1 MCNKS
6 IFRCRVLGV
15 LRFLNTCLLSPAWF
29 KRSLSHPLVVKEL
42 SLTLIVLYIN
52 GKAELY
58 NVPSLNCHRK
68 VSYPSF
74 GSFSENRNETKA
86 WEYLGVVRGNG
97 RPWEWFPG
105 STSSYESVAVV
116 IAHRMHNITT
126 KSIEPPSIQIVDG
139 VKSNWD
145 RSILNRYRLFIYKSI
160 GTCYWI
166 VCIVGASNTKPI
178 WVIGDII
185 NNYRR
190 ISNSRSFIYK
200 YNYCQLGQR
209 SC

>member
-1 MCNKS
+1 MSIIFFYDDQSPFHIIATLCKISRYIQGGLIAFIFYYNWLEFVSMCNKS

-42 SLTLIVLYIN
+42 SITLIVLYIN

-74 GSFSENRNETKA
+74 WSFSENRNETKA

-97 RPWEWFPG
+97 RPWGWFPG
-105 STSSYESVAVV
+105 STSSYESAAVV

-126 KSIEPPSIQIVDG
+126 KSIEPPQHPNRG
-139 VKSNWD
+139 
-145 RSILNRYRLFIYKSI
+145 RSE
-160 GTCYWI
+160 
-166 VCIVGASNTKPI
+166 V
-178 WVIGDII
+178 
-185 NNYRR
+185 
-190 ISNSRSFIYK
+190 
-200 YNYCQLGQR
+200 
-209 SC
+209 